1 MTWTT
6 EPQAEQATTK
16 AANNNIFLYFRIS
29 GVRRSKQRVFRRT
42 PETFFSPHRFLIP
55 QNHLVTD
62 HLTMRKPKR
71 RFGETNRR
79 LRKFFRRFI
88 LSKRHSD
95 ARVQKE
101 AVCSLYLLIRN
112 RRLGNMNLTMSSNYS
127 FIACIGCEAWLTRAA
142 KRGLLSIFPLMFV
155 MPVRC
160 AME

>member
-1 MTWTT
+1 MTWMT

-71 RFGETNRR
+71 RFG
-79 LRKFFRRFI
+79 KFFRRFI
-88 LSKRHSD
+88 F
-95 ARVQKE
+95 V
-101 AVCSLYLLIRN
+101 N
-112 RRLGNMNLTMSSNYS
+112 RCFAGMKGR
-127 FIACIGCEAWLTRAA
+127 FA
-142 KRGLLSIFPLMFV
+142 KRLI
-155 MPVRC
+155 
-160 AME
+160 